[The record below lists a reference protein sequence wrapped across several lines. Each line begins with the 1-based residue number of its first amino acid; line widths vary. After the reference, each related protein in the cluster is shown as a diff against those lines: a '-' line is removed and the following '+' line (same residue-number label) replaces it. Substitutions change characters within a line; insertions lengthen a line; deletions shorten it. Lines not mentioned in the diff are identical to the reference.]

1 MSYDVLDSVEQRIA
15 QATRFADV
23 FGAVVGPSVQA
34 RQSLLRRSFAQLAKF
49 VHPDH
54 VPAAFQKRAQD
65 AFDTLNKLRDSA
77 HEALSAGTYDSH
89 VLMGA
94 ERSVVLTSSM
104 RQYVVDELAYATG
117 DYSVLHRARAGSEP
131 FVLKIAREPACNA
144 ALERDM
150 AVRSRFADTAY
161 VRHGRIGSFVPKTAD
176 TFLVEE
182 GGRRLRVEAMPFQ
195 DGFVSV
201 EDLLTTYPR
210 GLLPEDAGWV
220 ARRVMAQA
228 IAAQA
233 ARVVHTAII
242 PEHVLVHPLSRE
254 PLHLGWAHAL
264 DADVSARVTQIVGR
278 RRAYYPPEVFAHERV
293 GTPTD
298 IYMAGKVII
307 ALFGGDVE
315 RNTLPRS
322 LSEEVRRSILACT
335 HVSPSCRPQTPR
347 EALDGF
353 TRAIRAAWGKTYRP
367 LVLPGRASTYTH

>member
-1 MSYDVLDSVEQRIA
+1 MSHDALDSVEHRITHA
-15 QATRFADV
+15 KRFADV
-23 FGAVVGPSVQA
+23 FGSIAGSSVQA

-54 VPAAFQKRAQD
+54 VPPAFQKRAQD
-65 AFDTLNKLRDSA
+65 AFDKLNKLRDSA
-77 HEALSAGTYDSH
+77 HDALAAGTYDSH
-89 VLMGA
+89 ALMSS
-94 ERSVVLTSSM
+94 ERAVVLTSSM
-104 RQYVVDELAYATG
+104 RQYVVDESPYAAG
-117 DYSVLHRARAGSEP
+117 DYSVLHRARAGSET
-131 FVLKIAREPACNA
+131 FVLKIAREPTCNA

-150 AVRSRFADTAY
+150 AVRSRFDDMAY

-176 TFLVEE
+176 TFLVGEN
-182 GGRRLRVEAMPFQ
+182 GRRIRVEAMPLQ
-195 DGFVSV
+195 DGYVSV
-201 EDLLTTYPR
+201 EDLLTAYPQ
-210 GLLPEDAGWV
+210 GLAPEDAGWV
-220 ARRVMAQA
+220 ARRVMVQA
-228 IAAQA
+228 IAAQTV
-233 ARVVHTAII
+233 RVVHTAII

-293 GTPTD
+293 GAATD

-315 RNTLPRS
+315 RNALPRS

-335 HVSPSCRPQTPR
+335 HDSPSRRPQTPR

-367 LVLPGRASTYTH
+367 LVLPGRASTCTH